1 MIQQVPYINLLKAC
15 EAIENTAFDFTAKFY
30 AAYDLFQIAQTHV
43 EVIDPRSIW
52 ALKGLLLSTAFNGQR
67 QRRFLFREAANVLA
81 TIVRLGGLRKPIAR
95 LAYDALLAV
104 LYHGCDHA
112 HQAVSE
118 ALGNLPIG
126 LCSPNL
132 PAFEKETVPLVKWE
146 ALLAHH
152 PFSMDCEFTA
162 NGRSLVASLP
172 NHKIAVIKLANHSQD
187 EPALRRELQ
196 WMGYLSDLSLP
207 RRCRFDVPQAV
218 RISGAEL
225 IQLEALPS
233 DLRPKRITRSKPLAI
248 VFTTSA
254 DYYCYPNAHR
264 PNLHPD
270 AEAFVEIMGR
280 NAFLFGWL
288 AGRGI
293 VHEAPI
299 PLFHNRVQQERRRDG
314 GVYEWFRAGRLDRW
328 LASCAYP
335 NFGLS
340 GLRDFEHFEV
350 IRSDGLKLYRHM
362 GNHLLSLLLV
372 AGSYFRAKDYRRR
385 GWNRAGEPVDTRHLF
400 DPDLLRDVVTAIYCQ
415 YYRGFVG
422 EPPKTRPPVDF
433 HRLIDRM
440 IDEMGVDRHMTE
452 SLRVADQQ
460 EMSEPVFEAFLMDRG
475 YATGGLADIQ
485 KGVRDLV
492 IHTGPHLGAFNRGIS
507 LPEIIEATAAMAA
520 VCIAERFLNE
530 AETGVSFISER

>member
-1 MIQQVPYINLLKAC
+1 MIQQAQYVNLQKAC

-30 AAYDLFQIAQTHV
+30 AAYDLFQIAQTHA
-43 EVIDPRSIW
+43 EVIDPRSIG

-81 TIVRLGGLRKPIAR
+81 TIVRLGLRKPIAR
-95 LAYDALLAV
+95 SAYDALLAV
-104 LYHGCDHA
+104 LYHGRDHA
-112 HQAVSE
+112 HQAVAE

-126 LCSPNL
+126 LRSPNL
-132 PAFEKETVPLVKWE
+132 PAFEKETVPLVKWK

-162 NGRSLVASLP
+162 KGRSLVASLP
-172 NHKIAVIKLANHSQD
+172 NNKIAVIKLANHSQD

-207 RRCRFDVPQAV
+207 RCCRFDVPQAV
-218 RISGAEL
+218 RISGAPL
-225 IQLEALPS
+225 VHLEALPS
-233 DLRPKRITRSKPLAI
+233 GLRPRRITRSKPLAI
-248 VFTTSA
+248 AFTTSA
-254 DYYCYPNAHR
+254 GYYCYPNARR
-264 PNLHPD
+264 PNSHPD

-293 VHEAPI
+293 VHAAPI

-350 IRSDGLKLYRHM
+350 IRSDGLKLYRYM

-372 AGSYFRAKDYRRR
+372 VGSYFRAKDHRRR

-400 DPDLLRDVVTAIYCQ
+400 DPDLLRDVATAIYCQ

-422 EPPKTRPPVDF
+422 EPPKAQPPVDL

-440 IDEMGVDRHMTE
+440 IAEMGVDRHMVE

-460 EMSEPVFEAFLMDRG
+460 QMSQAVFEAFLMDRG
-475 YATGGLADIQ
+475 YTGERLADIQ

-507 LPEIIEATAAMAA
+507 LPEIIEAASAMAA
-520 VCIAERFLNE
+520 VCVAARFLKE
-530 AETGVSFISER
+530 AESGV